1 MFLKFMSSFGNLK
14 KKSNECQIRPKV
26 SICDEE
32 IKMHCQ
38 VPEIF
43 SLSIRMYIPVLLS
56 VEEDVQVAELETM
69 HGASLLLRN
78 YLPTRQLQLHLELI
92 YLCAI

>member
-56 VEEDVQVAELETM
+56 V
-69 HGASLLLRN
+69 
-78 YLPTRQLQLHLELI
+78 
-92 YLCAI
+92 